1 LDYGDDHFS
10 FSLKLAARCSLLGAK
25 KTLQTL
31 SYFSTISSNNILLI
45 TIKVKKYK
53 LFATGVLVVV
63 FGGMFALFNKAYAAD
78 LLPKPI
84 QDLFGLLGEEGAGTG
99 EFVSSRLQMV
109 LLLGLGA
116 IVLVAVVFSALS
128 AFKYISSQGDPG
140 KIEEAGKA
148 VQAIFLGIAV
158 LFVAIVGIVLVF
170 VFFGADIFT
179 SAVYQTCIS
188 AANSQGCLACQADD
202 GGLVDDWDSVKYT
215 TSLPLDLREATDNQR
230 TCTTCEWHYFKKSDD
245 ATHEIPDSC
254 KE

>member
-1 LDYGDDHFS
+1 MKKI
-10 FSLKLAARCSLLGAK
+10 KLTALGGSMVMVLLTVGA
-25 KTLQTL
+25 
-31 SYFSTISSNNILLI
+31 
-45 TIKVKKYK
+45 
-53 LFATGVLVVV
+53 VLNPA
-63 FGGMFALFNKAYAAD
+63 FAAD

-84 QDLFGLLGEEGAGTG
+84 QDLFALLGVGGSGTG
-99 EFVSSRLQMV
+99 EFVSSRLQMI

-179 SAVYQTCIS
+179 SAIYQTCIT
-188 AANSQGCLACQADD
+188 AANSKGCLACNGSPESGGA
-202 GGLVDDWDSVKYT
+202 GGLVSNWDEVKYK
-215 TSLPLDLREATDNQR
+215 SDPEEAADLAGDASPSVNQAL
-230 TCTTCEWHYFKKSDD
+230 CTTCEWAYFQ
-245 ATHEIPDSC
+245 ATQRKISFDVLHSEVGNILDSC
-254 KE
+254 TE